1 MHLVSM
7 GVNSARNIIYTLL
20 FMLVIMVAMPL
31 SAARNVASRYVTRAR
46 LVALRDTALVVD
58 TLSSRNVA
66 EQSSDTVTPKKNKDA
81 IDAPVR
87 YVANDSMV
95 WTRGGNAYLYGSG
108 QVNYDKIELTAD
120 IISMN
125 MDSSVVHALGRA
137 DTTGNVTGQPVF
149 KDGGTPYE
157 TDRISYNFK
166 SKRGKINN
174 VYTQQGD
181 GYMMGEDAKKDS
193 ANTFYVQNGKYTT
206 CDAPHPHFYVAMTRA
221 KTRPKK
227 DIVFG
232 PAYLVVEDVPLPLA
246 IPFGFFP
253 FTSSYS
259 SGFIM
264 PSYGDETE
272 RGFYLKDGG
281 YYFAI
286 SDRMDLRLTGEIFT
300 KGSWGVAAATTY
312 AQRYKYSGNFSFN
325 YLVTKEGE
333 RNLPDYSVGK
343 NFRIQWSHRQDPKAV
358 PNRNFS
364 ASVNFATSSYE
375 RSNLNSLY
383 NPVLNSQSMR
393 TSSVSY
399 SRTFPEIGLTIS
411 ATTNI
416 SQNVQDSIV
425 SLTLPN
431 LTVSLSKKYPFRRK
445 KRAGDERWYEK
456 ISFSYNGQM
465 SNSITT
471 KEDKIFESNLVKD
484 WRNGF
489 NHRIPISATFQLFD
503 YINITPSLNYNER
516 WYFKKVNQSWDEKA
530 NEVVRD
536 TVYGF
541 NRVYNY
547 NFSLSANTTL
557 YGFYQPAGFLKNSRI
572 HMVRHVFKPTIS
584 FSFAPDFG
592 SESYGYYDSYTYTDK
607 NGEVRTVEYSPYSG
621 SLYGVPGRGRTGS
634 ISFDISNNVE
644 MKWRTKSD
652 SLKKVS
658 IIDELGASISYN
670 LAAKEKPW
678 SNLNTRLRLKLSKN
692 YTFSLNA
699 TWATYAYEF
708 NEQGNVVVG
717 NRTEWSYG
725 RFGRFQGMSQN
736 ISYTFN
742 NQTLQKIK
750 KLFGMSED
758 ETSDVDKADTDDD
771 DNATSVND
779 DEEQPEQSTQSLRN
793 GKQTKK
799 AEVDEDG
806 YMPFK
811 IPWNFTVSYGIMM
824 AENTAAEINVKTM
837 RYPYKFTQNLNFSGN
852 IGISD
857 NWRIN
862 FMSGYNFEF
871 KKLTTTTMNIS
882 RDLHCFEMSCGIV
895 LAPYTSFNFS
905 FRATSQMLADAL
917 KIDKRSSG
925 SSNVDW
931 WQDY

>member
-1 MHLVSM
+1 MSMELNRVSK
-7 GVNSARNIIYTLL
+7 IIYTILL
-20 FMLVIMVAMPL
+20 FVAVVLSIPL
-31 SAARNVASRYVTRAR
+31 PAKNITSRGINAIDV
-46 LVALRDTALVVD
+46 LFSDTTIIAD
-58 TLSSRNVA
+58 TLSIEISLDSA
-66 EQSSDTVTPKKNKDA
+66 AGDSAKKEQKDA
-81 IDAPVR
+81 LDAPVK
-87 YVANDSMV
+87 YTANDSLV
-95 WTRGGNAYLYGSG
+95 WTRGGNAYLYGAG
-108 QVNYDKIELTAD
+108 QVNYEKIELTAD
-120 IISMN
+120 VISMDI
-125 MDSSVVHALGRA
+125 DSSVVHALGRP
-137 DTTGNVTGQPVF
+137 DSTGQMVGLPVF
-149 KDGGTPYE
+149 SDAGTPYE

-174 VYTQQGD
+174 VFTQQGD
-181 GYMMGEDAKKDS
+181 GFMTGRDAKKDS
-193 ANTFYVQNGKYTT
+193 NNVFYIQGGKYTT

-227 DIVFG
+227 DVVFG

-253 FTSSYS
+253 FTSDYS

-272 RGFYLKDGG
+272 RGFYLRDGG

-300 KGSWGVAAATTY
+300 KGSWGVAAASRY
-312 AQRYKYSGNFSFN
+312 AQRYRYSGSFDFS
-325 YLVTKEGE
+325 YLVTKQGE

-343 NFRIQWSHRQDPKAV
+343 NFRIQWSHRQDAKAV
-358 PNRNFS
+358 PNSNFS
-364 ASVNFATSSYE
+364 ASVNFATASYE

-383 NPVLNSQSMR
+383 NPMLNSQSVR

-399 SRTFPEIGLTIS
+399 SKTFPNIGLTIS

-416 SQNVQDSIV
+416 SQSIQDSIV

-431 LTVSLSKKYPFRRK
+431 LSVSLSKKYPFKRK

-456 ISFSYNGQM
+456 ISLSYTGQM

-471 KEDKIFESNLVKD
+471 KEDKVFKSNLVKD

-489 NHRIPISATFQLFD
+489 SHRIPISATFQLFD
-503 YINITPSLNYNER
+503 YINVTPSLSYNER
-516 WYFKKVNQSWDEKA
+516 WYFKKVNRSWDEQA
-530 NEVVRD
+530 GEVVRD

-547 NFSLSANTTL
+547 NFSLSMNTTL

-572 HMVRHVFKPTIS
+572 HTVRHVFKPSIS
-584 FSFAPDFG
+584 FSYAPDFG
-592 SESYGYYDSYTYTDK
+592 SHRYGYYDTYTYTDE
-607 NGEVRTVEYSPYSG
+607 NGEVHQVEYSPYEG
-621 SLYGVPGRGRTGS
+621 SLYGIPGRGKTGS
-634 ISFDISNNVE
+634 VTFDIGNNIE
-644 MKWRTKSD
+644 MKWRTKND
-652 SLKKVS
+652 SLKKISV
-658 IIDELGASISYN
+658 IDEIGANISYN
-670 LAAKEKPW
+670 MAAKERPW
-678 SNLNTRLRLKLSKN
+678 SNLSTRLRLKLSKN

-708 NEQGNVVVG
+708 NERGQVVVG
-717 NRTEWSYG
+717 NKTEWSYG

-736 ISYTFN
+736 LSYTFN
-742 NQTLQKIK
+742 NQTFAKIK
-750 KLFGMSED
+750 KLFGYSD
-758 ETSDVDKADTDDD
+758 ETAKQDDADKNEKDERKKGEKGVTMVARGS
-771 DNATSVND
+771 TS
-779 DEEQPEQSTQSLRN
+779 E
-793 GKQTKK
+793 K
-799 AEVDEDG
+799 AEVDEEG

-811 IPWNFTVSYGIMM
+811 LPWNFTVSYGIIM
-824 AENTAAEINVKTM
+824 AENTAAQINIKSM
-837 RYPYKFTQNLNFSGN
+837 RYPYKFTQNMNFSGN

-857 NWRIN
+857 NWKIN
-862 FMSGYNFEF
+862 FTSGYNFEY

-895 LAPYTSFNFS
+895 LSPYTSFNFS

-925 SSNVDW
+925 SSNVEW
-931 WQDY
+931 WY